1 MGDKFHPLQSNPDP
15 EYPGHTSGIQENES
29 APFIYDNLIPEYTQ
43 PPPFRHLTNTKP
55 IPSTDDR
62 LIPNPERSLNPKVPI
77 PRSAYPRN
85 FIVSRRVSKACENC
99 REQKAKCT
107 GNRPTCQR
115 CQDAGIRCFY
125 GDGKGEKMLKE
136 LKTLTGQVE
145 IYEGLL
151 QDLYPLLDSSSAQ
164 HVDQTLGG
172 RSVIAREILASRVR
186 RTTNLIAT
194 DYTVED
200 FNCNG
205 ESQSMGFVG
214 EHSDIAWLYRLKRD
228 LDQEETPIK
237 DPLDRPSISSV
248 NYFQDATKITGPGD
262 ADVDKL
268 VRPPQQI
275 ANQLVEDYFQ
285 AVHPEF
291 PIIGKDIFLGQYRS
305 LYSNPTLQPGKRWMA
320 VLNLIFAIATTRSHL
335 AQYQGQRGDH
345 TNHVVYFTR
354 AWQLSMGD
362 VILLDHPNIQQVQVE
377 GLAAFYLLTT
387 GQINR
392 SWRTIG
398 IAIRSAVAI
407 GLNRRV
413 ESDNIVHLSKEI
425 RYRVWWALFM
435 LDTLLCVVTGR
446 PPTITENFRTT
457 PLPLPYRE
465 EDLVEEGIA
474 QLITD
479 QNARNALLASL
490 LSSYPPIPG
499 PSNAT
504 TETPLSASFGS
515 SNRTET
521 AAQPIVDTPV
531 PNISLSFLYTV
542 DLAFLLREVIKTLY
556 APGATL
562 RSWQEIETAIL
573 TFNTHTDD
581 WLSRLPNEFHFG
593 ELDTARPFIRQ
604 RTSLGFQFYTTKLL
618 ISQPCLRRLARPLPD
633 TPPSSVCVTMASI
646 CVQVACQML
655 DMLPDEMDMNWL
667 YGVSPWWCI
676 LHYMMQ
682 STTVLLE
689 ELFARALPGSTE
701 AAGLADRV
709 QKAIRWL
716 RAMSTNDPS
725 SQRAWLIYMDIFA
738 RHGPKLSSKIDVD
751 N

>member
-1 MGDKFHPLQSNPDP
+1 MGDKFHPFQSNPDP
-15 EYPGHTSGIQENES
+15 EHPGHTSDIQENES
-29 APFIYDNLIPEYTQ
+29 APFIYDYLIPEYSQ
-43 PPPFRHLTNTKP
+43 PPPSRLLTNTKP

-62 LIPNPERSLNPKVPI
+62 LMPNPERSLNPKVPI
-77 PRSAYPRN
+77 PRSAYPSKL
-85 FIVSRRVSKACENC
+85 IVSGRVSKACENC

-107 GNRPTCQR
+107 GNRPICQR

-125 GDGKGEKMLKE
+125 GDRKREKMLKE

-145 IYEGLL
+145 IYKGLL
-151 QDLYPLLDSSSAQ
+151 QDLYPLLNSSSAQ

-172 RSVIAREILASRVR
+172 KSVRARGILASRIR
-186 RTTNLIAT
+186 RTANLIAT
-194 DYTVED
+194 DYTEED
-200 FNCNG
+200 FNCDG
-205 ESQSMGFVG
+205 ESQAMGFVG
-214 EHSDIAWLYRLKRD
+214 EHSVIAWLYRLKRD
-228 LDQEETPIK
+228 LDQEETPVG

-248 NYFQDATKITGPGD
+248 NYFQDATEITDPGD

-305 LYSNPTLQPGKRWMA
+305 FYSNPTLQPGKRWMA

-335 AQYQGQRGDH
+335 AQYQRQRGDH

-354 AWQLSMGD
+354 AWQWSMGD

-392 SWRTIG
+392 SWRMIG
-398 IAIRSAVAI
+398 IAIRSAVAM
-407 GLNRRV
+407 GLNRRI
-413 ESDNIVHLSKEI
+413 ESDSIVHLSKEI

-446 PPTITENFRTT
+446 PPTITEYFRTT

-465 EDLVEEGIA
+465 EDLVKEGIA
-474 QLITD
+474 QLISD

-490 LSSYPPIPG
+490 LSSYPPTPE
-499 PSNAT
+499 PSTTT
-504 TETPLSASFGS
+504 TETPHSASFGS

-521 AAQPIVDTPV
+521 AAQLIVDTPA

-556 APGATL
+556 APGAI
-562 RSWQEIETAIL
+562 RSWQEIEMAIL

-581 WLSRLPNEFHFG
+581 WLSRLPRAFHFG
-593 ELDTARPFIRQ
+593 ELDADRLFIRQ

-655 DMLPDEMDMNWL
+655 DMLPDEMDVNWL
-667 YGVSPWWCI
+667 DGVSPWWCI

-725 SQRAWLIYMDIFA
+725 SQRAWLVYMDIFA
-738 RHGPKLSSKIDVD
+738 RHGSKLSSKIDAE